1 METFLPAAACL
12 LAGGLFSL
20 AEGALMALTGKRL
33 RGLLKNEPENGRLRS
48 LLYHKREIAF
58 SVRLIA
64 LGGLVCWTI
73 FYPLSTLLDGGDHSA
88 LTIAELIGTALVLG
102 AVMRLATVRI
112 GIRLSTRSPL
122 IVRKWLHIIGIP
134 LRPLTWMVRGGTGLA
149 DRIFGMSNIVSEE
162 ERITEDVMSA
172 VDEGERRDVIEEEQ
186 KEMIRSIL
194 DMEDCDVAEIM
205 TPRVKMVSISADTP
219 FDEAVK
225 FCAEHNFSRIPA
237 YLENRDNIVGTL
249 YVKDLL
255 KFVHNP
261 AKPQTIRRILRE
273 PLLVPESK
281 MIGDLLQEFQ
291 AKKVHLAI
299 VLDEYGGTAGIV
311 TLEDVIEEI
320 VGEIRDE
327 FDSHEVPPVKPVSK
341 DVIEAEATAH
351 IDEINEALGT
361 SLPESAEYET
371 VGGLVFDLI
380 GRVPAQNEEIACDSV
395 VITILH
401 SDKRR
406 IYRVRIAKITPE
418 N

>member
-1 METFLPAAACL
+1 M
-12 LAGGLFSL
+12 AGGLFSL

-33 RGLLKNEPENGRLRS
+33 RGLLKNETENGHLHS

-64 LGGLVCWTI
+64 LGGLICWMI
-73 FYPLSTLLDGGDHSA
+73 LYPLGTLLNESDHSPF
-88 LTIAELIGTALVLG
+88 TIAELIGTALVLG
-102 AVMRLATVRI
+102 AVMRLIAIRI
-112 GIRLSTRSPL
+112 GIRISTRSPI
-122 IVRKWLHIIGIP
+122 IVRKWLHVIGIP
-134 LRPLTWMVRGGTGLA
+134 LRPLTLMVRGGTGLA
-149 DRIFGMSNIVSEE
+149 DRIFGMSNLVSEE

-205 TPRVKMVSISADTP
+205 TPRVKMVSIAADTP

-225 FCAEHNFSRIPA
+225 FSAEHSYSRIPA

-255 KFVHNP
+255 EFVHSP
-261 AKPQTIRRILRE
+261 AKPDTIRRILRD

-281 MIGDLLQEFQ
+281 MIAELLREFQ

-311 TLEDVIEEI
+311 TLEDVLEEI

-327 FDSHEVPPVKPVSK
+327 FDSHEVPPVKNISENI
-341 DVIEAEATAH
+341 IEAEATAH

-380 GRVPAQNEEIACDSV
+380 GRVPTQNEKITCDGA
-395 VITILH
+395 VITILR

-406 IYRVRIAKITPE
+406 IYRVRVARIVPE

>member
-1 METFLPAAACL
+1 
-12 LAGGLFSL
+12 
-20 AEGALMALTGKRL
+20 
-33 RGLLKNEPENGRLRS
+33 
-48 LLYHKREIAF
+48 
-58 SVRLIA
+58 
-64 LGGLVCWTI
+64 
-73 FYPLSTLLDGGDHSA
+73 
-88 LTIAELIGTALVLG
+88 
-102 AVMRLATVRI
+102 
-112 GIRLSTRSPL
+112 
-122 IVRKWLHIIGIP
+122 
-134 LRPLTWMVRGGTGLA
+134 
-149 DRIFGMSNIVSEE
+149 
-162 ERITEDVMSA
+162 
-172 VDEGERRDVIEEEQ
+172 
-186 KEMIRSIL
+186 MIRSIL

-205 TPRVKMVSISADTP
+205 TPRVKMVSIAADTP

-225 FCAEHNFSRIPA
+225 FSAEHSYSRIPA

-255 KFVHNP
+255 EFVHSP
-261 AKPQTIRRILRE
+261 AKPDTIRRILRD

-281 MIGDLLQEFQ
+281 MIAELLREFQ

-311 TLEDVIEEI
+311 TLEDVLEEI

-327 FDSHEVPPVKPVSK
+327 FDSHEVPPVKNISENI
-341 DVIEAEATAH
+341 IEAEATAH

-380 GRVPAQNEEIACDSV
+380 GRVPTQNEKITCDGA
-395 VITILH
+395 VITILR

-406 IYRVRIAKITPE
+406 IYRVRVARIVPE